1 MARQSRRLSNL
12 AAPHEEPPRGSAD
25 PAAAGCSSCA
35 QSQIASPRTVS
46 SRTVSS
52 RTVSSHRSAAD
63 PGCPGPLYLICG
75 VLVLLFLRTR
85 LVCLLLHLPH
95 NSCNFRISRHNRH
108 VSTPARV
115 PRRSYAGVAATRAQL
130 RSYAGGS
137 PRRCS
142 ATRLKSIRDAQL
154 LQKLAREWKVGRRDA
169 DRGVLQE
176 LCCRAAGQQGRRA
189 AGPQP
194 SRAAGQQGRRAA
206 AQQGVGAGVRRE
218 LLSRVVRQSSRSRYA
233 PVQRSPARSCRR
245 YSPRRVCQPPPGCP
259 PQPAARW
266 RTAHPPPRATC

>member
-1 MARQSRRLSNL
+1 M
-12 AAPHEEPPRGSAD
+12 
-25 PAAAGCSSCA
+25 
-35 QSQIASPRTVS
+35 
-46 SRTVSS
+46 
-52 RTVSSHRSAAD
+52 
-63 PGCPGPLYLICG
+63 
-75 VLVLLFLRTR
+75 LFLRTR
-85 LVCLLLHLPH
+85 LVCLRLHLRH

-115 PRRSYAGVAATRAQL
+115 PRRSYASVAATRAQL
-130 RSYAGGS
+130 RSCAGDS
-137 PRRCS
+137 ARRCS

-176 LCCRAAGQQGRRA
+176 LRSMTAAQQDRSPAGQQ
-189 AGPQP
+189 P
-194 SRAAGQQGRRAA
+194 SRAA
-206 AQQGVGAGVRRE
+206 AQQGGSAGVRRE

-233 PVQRSPARSCRR
+233 PVQRSPARSFRWC
-245 YSPRRVCQPPPGCP
+245 SPRRVCQPPPGCP

>member
-1 MARQSRRLSNL
+1 VFFV
-12 AAPHEEPPRGSAD
+12 
-25 PAAAGCSSCA
+25 
-35 QSQIASPRTVS
+35 RTVAVRIFPDRILPD
-46 SRTVSS
+46 RTLASECC
-52 RTVSSHRSAAD
+52 RSWM
-63 PGCPGPLYLICG
+63 PGPPYLICG

-85 LVCLLLHLPH
+85 LVCLLLHLRH
-95 NSCNFRISRHNRH
+95 ISCNFRISRHNRH

-115 PRRSYAGVAATRAQL
+115 PRRSYAGVAATSAQL

-154 LQKLAREWKVGRRDA
+154 LQKLARKWKVGRRDA

-176 LCCRAAGQQGRRA
+176 LR
-189 AGPQP
+189 
-194 SRAAGQQGRRAA
+194 SRAAG
-206 AQQGVGAGVRRE
+206 QQGVGAGVRRE

-233 PVQRSPARSCRR
+233 PVQRSPARSFRPC
-245 YSPRRVCQPPPGCP
+245 SPRRVCQPPPGCP

-266 RTAHPPPRATC
+266 QTAHPPPRATC

>member
-46 SRTVSS
+46 SL
-52 RTVSSHRSAAD
+52 TVSSHRSAAD
-63 PGCPGPLYLICG
+63 PGYPGPLYLICG

-176 LCCRAAGQQGRRA
+176 LCSRAAGQQGSRAVGQQGRSPAGQQGSRA

-194 SRAAGQQGRRAA
+194 SRAL
-206 AQQGVGAGVRRE
+206 AQASGASCFRE
-218 LLSRVVRQSSRSRYA
+218 
-233 PVQRSPARSCRR
+233 
-245 YSPRRVCQPPPGCP
+245 
-259 PQPAARW
+259 
-266 RTAHPPPRATC
+266 